1 LGRQSSRLGLR
12 EAAFGKP
19 PGPAHCVLAL
29 FFFTRLQEVAWY
41 TFHIMRLSHI
51 TIQGFKSF
59 AKKTTLD
66 VTHQVTGVVGP
77 NGSGKSNIAEA
88 IRFVLGEQSMK
99 SMRGKQGSDIIFKGS
114 EHLSPLSR
122 ASVTMVIDN
131 KNKGDTAHASDTL
144 APFLVYDELTLARV
158 IYADGT
164 SDYMLNDAKIRLKDV
179 QELLSFAGIGG
190 SAHTIINQGEADRIL
205 LASPRD
211 RKEALE
217 DALGLRIYH
226 MRLNESKRK
235 LERVKAHVH
244 EVELLRKEIK
254 PHLEHLKRQVDK
266 IESQEEER
274 KKLHA
279 LLIAYLSREEDELI
293 HLDERIKEQGTSASL
308 LLITDSIKKEL
319 EALKHKT
326 GDSQVTTV
334 QEKHTLQAEM
344 RSLLERRDQ
353 VSKTLGRLEAEK
365 AYLEKELE
373 REREGKAITIGN
385 DEWNETHAV
394 VSHGFENLKQALHA
408 SDIEKAKSHVDD
420 AHQSIE
426 TFFQKHGSTEATRKE
441 AITKEIQGIA
451 QTIAEHEEKEKQ
463 LSHDMVALQEKI
475 DAIDTSAQAHIQSKH
490 EEEKKVMMLES
501 KLRELESTIALRRQ
515 EEGEYSLRKNHFDAL
530 IQEGVTIVGRVV
542 LEYKSHIADERYRD
556 TPKTD
561 LMRAIERS
569 KLRIE
574 EAGVPNREEVISEYK
589 TTRERDEYLTKEL
602 ADIKESEEK
611 LQVLIKELATSL
623 EERFSTGVKEV
634 SKVFSE
640 FFGEVFTGGKGK
652 LVLMDLVK
660 IDEEGNQITEQGI
673 DIDVS
678 LPNKKVKEISMFS
691 GGERALVSIAL
702 LFAMSSITPPPF
714 MVLDETDAPLD
725 ESNARKYG
733 VMLQR
738 LAEKSKLLVIT
749 HNRETMNHCD
759 MLYGVTIGVDGAS
772 KLLSI
777 NFKDAQGYAQ

>member
-1 LGRQSSRLGLR
+1 M
-12 EAAFGKP
+12 
-19 PGPAHCVLAL
+19 H
-29 FFFTRLQEVAWY
+29 
-41 TFHIMRLSHI
+41 LSHI

-59 AKKTTLD
+59 AKKTTID
-66 VTHQVTGVVGP
+66 VNHQVTGVVGP

-99 SMRGKQGSDIIFKGS
+99 SMRGKIGADIIFKGS
-114 EHLSPLSR
+114 EHLSPMSR

-131 KNKGDTAHASDTL
+131 REKNVDINGIGQASADI
-144 APFLVYDELTLARV
+144 APYLVYDELVLSRV

-164 SDYMLNDAKIRLKDV
+164 SDYLLNDAKIRLKDV

-205 LASPRD
+205 LASPKD

-217 DALGLRIYH
+217 DALGLRVYH

-235 LERVKAHVH
+235 LERVKNHVR
-244 EVELLRKEIK
+244 EIDLLRQEIK
-254 PHLEHLKRQVDK
+254 PHLLHLERQVKK

-274 KKLHA
+274 KNLHR
-279 LLIAYLSREEDELI
+279 LLVAYLTKEEYDLTC
-293 HLDERIKEQGTSASL
+293 LDERILEQGSSSTL
-308 LLITDSIKKEL
+308 VLITDSIHKEL
-319 EALKHKT
+319 HVLKEKSHDVQSVSREEKNTLLAEIHALSSRK
-326 GDSQVTTV
+326 
-334 QEKHTLQAEM
+334 
-344 RSLLERRDQ
+344 DQ
-353 VSKTLGRLEAEK
+353 ITKTLGRLEAEK
-365 AYLEKELE
+365 SYLEKELSKE
-373 REREGKAITIGN
+373 EEKKSVTISYDDFN
-385 DEWNETHAV
+385 QTH
-394 VSHGFENLKQALHA
+394 
-408 SDIEKAKSHVDD
+408 EK
-420 AHQSIE
+420 
-426 TFFQKHGSTEATRKE
+426 
-441 AITKEIQGIA
+441 TKEGFKQIHSILASQDLSNITTVVNGVSREVESFFTTHTTKKVSNKDHVLATIKTLD
-451 QTIAEHEEKEKQ
+451 QTIQEHEEKEKDLANEIIFVQ
-463 LSHDMVALQEKI
+463 GKI
-475 DAIDTSAQAHIQSKH
+475 DQVETNAQARITSRH
-490 EEEKKVMMLES
+490 EEEKKVMLLES
-501 KLRELESTIALRRQ
+501 KLRELDSTIALRRQ
-515 EEGEYSLRKNHFDAL
+515 EEGELALRKQHFDAL
-530 IQEGVTIVGRVV
+530 IQEGVMIIGRFV
-542 LEYKSHIADERYRD
+542 LEYKNHTADERYKD
-556 TPKTD
+556 TPKHD

-574 EAGVPNREEVISEYK
+574 EASVPNRDEILEEFK
-589 TTRERDEYLTKEL
+589 TTKERDEYLTKEL

-611 LQVLIKELATSL
+611 LLALIAELESSL
-623 EERFSTGVKEV
+623 KERFSSGVNGV

-640 FFGEVFTGGKGK
+640 FFGEVFIGGKGK
-652 LVLMDLVK
+652 LALVHLTK
-660 IDEEGNQITEQGI
+660 VDEEGNEIMETGI

-702 LFAMSSITPPPF
+702 LFAMSAITPPPF

-759 MLYGVTIGVDGAS
+759 MLYGVTIGVDGGS

-777 NFKDAQGYAQ
+777 DFKQAESMVQ

>member
-1 LGRQSSRLGLR
+1 
-12 EAAFGKP
+12 
-19 PGPAHCVLAL
+19 
-29 FFFTRLQEVAWY
+29 
-41 TFHIMRLSHI
+41 MRLSHI

-99 SMRGKQGSDIIFKGS
+99 SMRGKIGADIIFKGS
-114 EHLSPLSR
+114 EHLSPMSR

-131 KNKGDTAHASDTL
+131 KNKDGHASTLEASADL
-144 APFLVYDELTLARV
+144 APYLVYDELTLSRV

-164 SDYMLNDAKIRLKDV
+164 SDYLLNDAKIRLKDV

-205 LASPRD
+205 LASPKD

-217 DALGLRIYH
+217 DALGLRVYH

-235 LERVKAHVH
+235 LERVKNHVR
-244 EVELLRKEIK
+244 EVELLRTEIK
-254 PHLEHLKRQVDK
+254 PHLIHLERQVKK

-274 KKLHA
+274 KNLHR
-279 LLIAYLSREEDELI
+279 LLIAYLTKEEHELN
-293 HLDERIKEQGTSASL
+293 LLYERIHEQGTSSTL
-308 LLITDSIKKEL
+308 ILITDSIHKEL
-319 EALKHKT
+319 HVLREKKHDT
-326 GDSQVTTV
+326 QSVSL
-334 QEKHTLQAEM
+334 QEKHTFQAEL
-344 RSLLERRDQ
+344 RSLGERKDQ
-353 VSKTLGRLEAEK
+353 ITKTLGRLEAEK
-365 AYLEKELE
+365 AYLEKELNKE
-373 REREGKAITIGN
+373 EEKKSVTIAHDDFNHAHTTITKGFAHTHDLLRMEKMDEVKASV
-385 DEWNETHAV
+385 DE
-394 VSHGFENLKQALHA
+394 L
-408 SDIEKAKSHVDD
+408 SDSV
-420 AHQSIE
+420 E
-426 TFFQKHGSTEATRKE
+426 TFFTTHSTKKTINKE
-441 AITKEIQGIA
+441 DVITHIT
-451 QTIAEHEEKEKQ
+451 TITETIRDHEEKEKG
-463 LSHDMVALQEKI
+463 LANDIVFLQSKI
-475 DAIDTSAQAHIQSKH
+475 DAIDTKAQARITSRH
-490 EEEKKVMMLES
+490 EEEKKVMLLES
-501 KLRELESTIALRRQ
+501 KLRELDSTIALRKQ
-515 EEGEYSLRKNHFDAL
+515 EEGELALRRQHFDAL
-530 IQEGVTIVGRVV
+530 IQEGVMIIGRVV
-542 LEYKSHIADERYRD
+542 LEYKNHVPEERYKD
-556 TPKTD
+556 TPKHD

-574 EAGVPNREEVISEYK
+574 EAGVPNRDEVIAEYK
-589 TTRERDEYLTKEL
+589 TTKERDEYLIKEL
-602 ADIKESEEK
+602 SDIKESEGK
-611 LQVLIKELATSL
+611 LLELINELEVSL
-623 EERFSTGVKEV
+623 KERFAHGVTEV

-640 FFGEVFTGGKGK
+640 FFGEVFIGGKGK
-652 LVLMDLVK
+652 LMLVHFTK
-660 IDEEGNQITEQGI
+660 VDEEGNEITEQGI

-702 LFAMSSITPPPF
+702 LFAMSAITPPPF

-738 LAEKSKLLVIT
+738 LAENSKLLVIT

-759 MLYGVTIGVDGAS
+759 MLYGVTIGVDGGS

-777 NFKDAQGYAQ
+777 DFKQAEDIVQSQTSAE

>member
-1 LGRQSSRLGLR
+1 
-12 EAAFGKP
+12 
-19 PGPAHCVLAL
+19 
-29 FFFTRLQEVAWY
+29 
-41 TFHIMRLSHI
+41 MRLSHI

-99 SMRGKQGSDIIFKGS
+99 SMRGKIGADVIFKGS
-114 EHLSPLSR
+114 EHLSPMSR

-131 KNKGDTAHASDTL
+131 KNKGDVAHASETL
-144 APFLVYDELTLARV
+144 APFLVYDELVLSRV
-158 IYADGT
+158 IFSDGT
-164 SDYMLNDAKIRLKDV
+164 SDYMLNEAKIRLKDV

-254 PHLEHLKRQVDK
+254 PHLDHLKRQVDK

-279 LLIAYLSREEDELI
+279 LLVAYLTREETELAL
-293 HLDERIKEQGTSASL
+293 LDERIKEQGTSSSL
-308 LLITDSIKKEL
+308 LLITDSIRKEL
-319 EALKHKT
+319 SSLKDKSTDVH
-326 GDSQVTTV
+326 VTTG
-334 QEKHTLQAEM
+334 QEKQTLQAEM

-365 AYLEKELE
+365 AYLEKELS
-373 REREGKAITIGN
+373 REVEGKAITIAY
-385 DEWNETHAV
+385 DEFTNTHEEL
-394 VSHGFENLKQALHA
+394 SLGFESLHRAIGANAL
-408 SDIEKAKSHVDD
+408 EEVTQKAKEVSDTT
-420 AHQSIE
+420 E
-426 TFFQKHGSTEATRKE
+426 TFFSKYNHGEVSKRESITRDVE
-441 AITKEIQGIA
+441 TISQAIG
-451 QTIAEHEEKEKQ
+451 EHEKKEQ
-463 LSHDMVALQEKI
+463 GLSREMVELQEKI
-475 DAIDTSAQAHIQSKH
+475 DAVETNAQAHIQSRH
-490 EEEKKVMMLES
+490 DEEKKVMVLES
-501 KLRELESTIALRRQ
+501 KLRELDSTIALRKQ
-515 EEGEYSLRKNHFDAL
+515 EEGEHSLRKNHFEAL
-530 IQEGVTIVGRVV
+530 IEEGVLIVGREVAD
-542 LEYKSHIADERYRD
+542 YKDTTADEKFRD
-556 TPKTD
+556 TPKSD
-561 LMRAIERS
+561 LLRAIERS

-574 EAGVPNREEVISEYK
+574 EAGVPNRAEVIAEYK
-589 TTRERDEYLTKEL
+589 STRERDEYLTREL
-602 ADIKESEEK
+602 ADISDSEEK
-611 LQVLIKELATSL
+611 LLALIDELTVSL

-640 FFGEVFTGGKGK
+640 FFGEVFVGGKGK

-759 MLYGVTIGVDGAS
+759 MLYGVTIGVDGSS

-777 NFKDAQGYAQ
+777 NFKDAEGYAQ

>member
-1 LGRQSSRLGLR
+1 
-12 EAAFGKP
+12 
-19 PGPAHCVLAL
+19 
-29 FFFTRLQEVAWY
+29 
-41 TFHIMRLSHI
+41 MRLSHI

-77 NGSGKSNIAEA
+77 NGSGKSNIAES

-99 SMRGKQGSDIIFKGS
+99 SMRGKTGSDVIFKGS
-114 EHLSPLSR
+114 EHLGALSR

-131 KNKGDTAHASDTL
+131 KTKGDVAHASADL
-144 APFLVYDELTLARV
+144 APYLVYDELTLSRV

-205 LASPRD
+205 LASPKD

-217 DALGLRIYH
+217 DALGLRVYH
-226 MRLNESKRK
+226 MRLAESKRK
-235 LERVKAHVH
+235 LERVKTHVR
-244 EVELLRKEIK
+244 EVDLLRTEIK
-254 PHLEHLKRQVDK
+254 PHLQHLERQVKK

-274 KKLHA
+274 KNLHK
-279 LLIAYLSREEDELI
+279 LLIVYLTREEQELNL
-293 HLDERIKEQGTSASL
+293 LDERIREQGTSSAL
-308 LLITDSIKKEL
+308 ILITESIRKEL
-319 EALKHKT
+319 SVLKEKNHDT
-326 GDSQVTTV
+326 QSVSL
-334 QEKHTLQAEM
+334 QEKHTLQAEL
-344 RSLLERRDQ
+344 RSLVERKDQ
-353 VSKTLGRLEAEK
+353 ITKTLGRLEAEK
-365 AYLEKELE
+365 TYAEKELT
-373 REREGKAITIGN
+373 REVEKKAITIEHSEFAEVHTALSSGFSKL
-385 DEWNETHAV
+385 
-394 VSHGFENLKQALHA
+394 SHSL
-408 SDIEKAKSHVDD
+408 SVDD
-420 AHQSIE
+420 IPSARAQADDVAHTAEI
-426 TFFQKHGSTEATRKE
+426 FFTAHSTSDVSNKDAIVEDIARITRD
-441 AITKEIQGIA
+441 ISL
-451 QTIAEHEEKEKQ
+451 HEEKEKSIANDIVF
-463 LSHDMVALQEKI
+463 LEGKI
-475 DAIDTSAQAHIQSKH
+475 SAIDTRAQATITNRH

-515 EEGEYSLRKNHFDAL
+515 EEGEFTLRTQHFNAL
-530 IQEGVTIVGRVV
+530 IQEGVMIVGRVV
-542 LEYKSHIADERYRD
+542 LAYKDHVGEEKYKN
-556 TPKTD
+556 TPKHD

-574 EAGVPNREEVISEYK
+574 EAGVPNRDEIIAEYR
-589 TTRERDEYLTKEL
+589 TTKERDEYLTKEL
-602 ADIKESEEK
+602 ADIKESESK
-611 LQVLIKELATSL
+611 LLILINELSTSL
-623 EERFSTGVKEV
+623 EERFSSGVTEV

-640 FFGEVFTGGKGK
+640 FFGEVFVGGKGK
-652 LVLMDLVK
+652 LSLIQLVK

-678 LPNKKVKEISMFS
+678 LPNKKVKEIGMFS

-733 VMLQR
+733 VMLKR
-738 LAEKSKLLVIT
+738 LSEKSKLLVIT

-759 MLYGVTIGVDGAS
+759 MLYGVTLGVDGGS

-777 NFKDAQGYAQ
+777 DFKQAEGFAQ